1 MECLVFRITAMKMT
15 RLLQSPSFNSRCTF
29 FVFAQIR
36 HHPCWPFTCTGR
48 REVYQL
54 QSSRFAAEPEIARQ
68 VLSYFVRNTQAA
80 DTLEG
85 IARWRLVEEQ
95 LQNSLHQ
102 TDAAITWLV
111 EQGYLEVVQPVGS
124 VRLYRLDPLR
134 QKDALHFLSQQ
145 KAPRSNK
152 KQ

>member
-1 MECLVFRITAMKMT
+1 MKMT
-15 RLLQSPSFNSRCTF
+15 RLFQSPSFNSRCKCF
-29 FVFAQIR
+29 IFVQII
-36 HHPCWPFTCTGR
+36 HHPRWTFTCKYR

-54 QSSRFAAEPEIARQ
+54 QSSRFTAEPEIARQ
-68 VLSYFVRNTQAA
+68 VLSYFVRNTQAV

-85 IARWRLVEEQ
+85 IARWRLLEEK
-95 LQNSLHQ
+95 LQTSLRQ